1 MIQIVKDTD
10 TSPLFFLQTAHTTYG
25 MRVMETGHLE
35 HLYYGERITVDSQDP
50 SSCAPLVIQRAF
62 APGNTCTYDREHPQI
77 SMEDVCLEVGTLG
90 KGDIREPFLEVRFAD
105 GSVTSDFTFDSYEII
120 TLKEREQCLQDSGL
134 PHSYSEVGTDSA
146 ECLQIV
152 LQDVTNHLELQLF
165 YTVFEECDVITRSAR
180 LINHSD
186 ASVTL
191 NRCLSA
197 QLDLTEDYSM
207 ITHFSGAWARE
218 MHREQISLRS
228 GKFVNASYTGTSSN
242 RSNPFMIL
250 GHKNTCETFG
260 SCIGCNLIYSG
271 NHYEAL
277 EKDSYGKLRF
287 VSGINPQS
295 FSWELTPEAHFD
307 TPEAVLS
314 YSSKGYGRLSRQLHS
329 FIREHIV
336 RGVWKRR
343 PRPVLLNS
351 WEACYFDFNGEAIVN
366 LAEQAAALGVELL
379 VMDDGWFGTRDDDN
393 SSLGD
398 WIVNEDKLG
407 CSLTE
412 LTKRVHDKGVQFGIW
427 IEPEMVSENSDL
439 YRKHPEWAIQVP
451 GKHPVHGRN
460 QLVLDFAN
468 PEVVDHIYEQIAA
481 VLRQGDINYV
491 KWDMNRSLCDIYSGS
506 MVWQGNVMYDY
517 VLGVYDLLERLTQ
530 AFPDMLWEGCS
541 GGGGRFDMGML
552 YYTPQIWCSDNTDAV
567 DRIRIQYGT
576 SFAYPLSTMGAH
588 VSAVPNHQTG
598 RVTDM
603 NTRGVVAMTGAFG
616 YELDLGKL
624 SEEDKTAVREQ
635 IKTYHEAAPVI
646 LKGDY
651 YRLSNPFEAEYGA
664 WMSVDEG
671 KKHAV
676 VGAVL
681 LNTHGNHPVFYI
693 RLRGLAP
700 ERSYRDRKTGVLYSG
715 AALME
720 LGMPLT
726 IVSGNYPSYQILLDA
741 VE

>member
-1 MIQIVKDTD
+1 
-10 TSPLFFLQTAHTTYG
+10 
-25 MRVMETGHLE
+25 
-35 HLYYGERITVDSQDP
+35 
-50 SSCAPLVIQRAF
+50 
-62 APGNTCTYDREHPQI
+62 
-77 SMEDVCLEVGTLG
+77 
-90 KGDIREPFLEVRFAD
+90 
-105 GSVTSDFTFDSYEII
+105 
-120 TLKEREQCLQDSGL
+120 
-134 PHSYSEVGTDSA
+134 
-146 ECLQIV
+146 
-152 LQDVTNHLELQLF
+152 
-165 YTVFEECDVITRSAR
+165 
-180 LINHSD
+180 
-186 ASVTL
+186 
-191 NRCLSA
+191 
-197 QLDLTEDYSM
+197 
-207 ITHFSGAWARE
+207 
-218 MHREQISLRS
+218 
-228 GKFVNASYTGTSSN
+228 
-242 RSNPFMIL
+242 
-250 GHKNTCETFG
+250 
-260 SCIGCNLIYSG
+260 
-271 NHYEAL
+271 
-277 EKDSYGKLRF
+277 
-287 VSGINPQS
+287 
-295 FSWELTPEAHFD
+295 
-307 TPEAVLS
+307 
-314 YSSKGYGRLSRQLHS
+314 
-329 FIREHIV
+329 
-336 RGVWKRR
+336 
-343 PRPVLLNS
+343 
-351 WEACYFDFNGEAIVN
+351 
-366 LAEQAAALGVELL
+366 
-379 VMDDGWFGTRDDDN
+379 MDDGWFGTRDDDN

-491 KWDMNRSLCDIYSGS
+491 KWDMNRSLCDIYSDS

-517 VLGVYDLLERLTQ
+517 MLGVYDLLERLTQ

-700 ERSYRDRKTGVLYSG
+700 ERSYRDKKTGTVYSG

-720 LGMPLT
+720 LGMPFT
-726 IVSGNYPSYQILLDA
+726 VVSGNYPSYQILLDA